1 MSTSQPNPKVHAPLP
16 RYRSP
21 IWATFRFVR
30 KTYILPRYSLSLHHH
45 LLFIAIPLSATRFMK
60 TRQKNG
66 STHPGKPDMTPSQL
80 RSAGLS
86 RTTNVRNP
94 PTTSKKLST
103 TSKKPTKDQQ
113 IAALENELRAIRELI
128 SSVCHDPPHPVYCSV
143 LMNPFFRTTQT
154 YMQRKTIRR
163 KHHSMLA
170 VTPIPQPIPMRS
182 RLLPLARSAR
192 VKGLRI

>member
-1 MSTSQPNPKVHAPLP
+1 MYNVNLTAQPDGPCST
-16 RYRSP
+16 
-21 IWATFRFVR
+21 ATISFTDMGHVSFHQKDIYTAQVF
-30 KTYILPRYSLSLHHH
+30 SLSLHHH

-66 STHPGKPDMTPSQL
+66 STHPGKPDMTLSQL

-113 IAALENELRAIRELI
+113 IVALENKLRAICKLI
-128 SSVCHDPPHPVYCSV
+128 SSICHDPPHPVYHWGQGV
-143 LMNPFFRTTQT
+143 M
-154 YMQRKTIRR
+154 Y
-163 KHHSMLA
+163 
-170 VTPIPQPIPMRS
+170 
-182 RLLPLARSAR
+182 
-192 VKGLRI
+192 